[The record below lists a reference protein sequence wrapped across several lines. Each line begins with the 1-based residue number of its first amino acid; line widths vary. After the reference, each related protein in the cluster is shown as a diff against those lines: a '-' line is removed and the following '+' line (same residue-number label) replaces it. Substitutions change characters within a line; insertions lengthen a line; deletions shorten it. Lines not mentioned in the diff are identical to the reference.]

1 MKLFAMAAGVVTLST
16 GFLAGCASTPDSQMV
31 ECLQPNRRVVLE
43 VVGTTTKPA
52 PKPKEGQKPGKPEQV
67 PAELSLNI
75 QGNTAFDFNSAVLK
89 KGGMQDIDDFLK
101 TEINGKVPVKMS
113 AIILAGHSDKFEG
126 KDTAL
131 SENRAKSVMDYL
143 TGKGLD
149 KNMMFWEGRGSR
161 DPVAVTKFCE

>member
-1 MKLFAMAAGVVTLST
+1 MKLFAMAVGVATLSA
-16 GFLAGCASTPDSQMV
+16 GFLGGCASTPNAQMV

-52 PKPKEGQKPGKPEQV
+52 PKPKPGQKPGKPEQV
-67 PAELSLNI
+67 PAELSLNV

-89 KGGMQDIDDFLK
+89 KGGMEDVDDFLK
-101 TEINGKVPVKMS
+101 KEVNGKAPVKIS

-126 KDTAL
+126 TETTL

-143 TGKGLD
+143 VGKGMD
-149 KNMMFWEGRGSR
+149 KNLMFWEGRGSR
-161 DPVAVTKFCE
+161 DPVPVTKFYK